1 MEFKNFEDK
10 LIIEKLT
17 NYCIENNISANE
29 INALTAK
36 IKFGKLDEAN
46 SWFGNAMA
54 TVGMGTATQN
64 YNKAINDVSKS
75 LHRTGYYV
83 DDALLNLTGPENI
96 FKKYNVQLPEDKKQ
110 DLINAVTQLK
120 TAIFQYMP
128 DVKTSLQNVGGS
140 VSGMSNY
147 DDGSPINFDI
157 LFPELKNNADL
168 DTQWKANY
176 PRALPELNR
185 IKSEIKKN
193 IIASLKDKDPS
204 QINTLVQKFKQS
216 IDKSIENLKNAA
228 GDALSPANPKL
239 AQQAYAELLSLSQGR
254 FPTTSPSPATTP
266 PPRTITPKMKT
277 DLLERILYFYGQ
289 LKDEVEQA
297 IRTTNKNNYMKLMED
312 ILKANKDKG
321 NEMKVAWN
329 DTIDEIKEAQKTS
342 TDTNYD
348 KTAKRILQEFRDKLG
363 L

>member
-17 NYCIENNISANE
+17 NYCIENNISVNE

-36 IKFGKLDEAN
+36 IKFGRLDEAN
-46 SWFGNAMA
+46 SWFGNTLAYMG
-54 TVGMGTATQN
+54 TGTATQK
-64 YNKAINDVSKS
+64 YNKAINDVSKA
-75 LHRTGYYV
+75 LYRTGYYV
-83 DDALLNLTGPENI
+83 DDALLHLTGPENI

-168 DTQWKANY
+168 DIQWKANY
-176 PRALPELNR
+176 PKALPELNK

-193 IIASLKDKDPS
+193 ILASLKDKDPS

-216 IDKSIENLKNAA
+216 IDISIENLKKAV
-228 GDALSPANPKL
+228 GDASNPPNPKL

-254 FPTTSPSPATTP
+254 FPATSTGTTP
-266 PPRTITPKMKT
+266 PPTITPKMKK
-277 DLLERILYFYGQ
+277 DKLEAILDFTSN
-289 LKDEVEQA
+289 LKPEVENV
-297 IRTTNKNNYMKLMED
+297 IKTTPALQNIALKLMED
-312 ILKANKDKG
+312 IILKYGNKMTREIGDAWVEAVNQNPKVIEG
-321 NEMKVAWN
+321 NA
-329 DTIDEIKEAQKTS
+329 DTQYEKNARQILSIFR
-342 TDTNYD
+342 TN
-348 KTAKRILQEFRDKLG
+348 LG